1 MPTSLCCQYAVVLL
15 PSKLN
20 LGFAGVVRVAF
31 ASDISHAVLSML
43 LAICR
48 RLAALDI
55 VVRSPFAGTM
65 GAKPVEHVYHS
76 VSGMLLAVCR
86 LLAALDVEVRRL
98 SARVM

>member
-1 MPTSLCCQYAVVLL
+1 MDVHHSA
-15 PSKLN
+15 
-20 LGFAGVVRVAF
+20 
-31 ASDISHAVLSML
+31 LSML
-43 LAICR
+43 LAVCR

-55 VVRSPFAGTM
+55 VVWSRFAGTM